1 MEHISIGLIK
11 LLQHGADQG
20 YWTVDQIDR
29 PSPGWTATTKVDRR
43 FFKQGYQGIEHR
55 NLLRDSGYAP
65 EPEPGVELDG
75 VTTYT
80 NDNPIPDELPF

>member
-29 PSPGWTATTKVDRR
+29 PSPGWTAGTKVDRR
-43 FFKQGYQGIEHR
+43 FFKQGYQGIQHR

-65 EPEPGVELDG
+65 EPVPGVELDG
-75 VTTYT
+75 VTTST